1 MKMFKEDKTNKKM
14 AQEEMKNEFYALY
27 NLMANSQKVENMH
40 TFGMVHKEMFE
51 WFVAN
56 KPELAQEWLDKLESI
71 KWHNYLSPKEA
82 DKIVADMNPSA
93 PWSRDQWRAAM
104 KEHGF
109 EMDKEPYYNRCALF
123 VTMNMKMSDSGET
136 LAKYIAGDKM
146 FEAVYN
152 LAVDSLTDKDGR
164 FKIREYFGL

>member
-1 MKMFKEDKTNKKM
+1 MT
-14 AQEEMKNEFYALY
+14 QEEMKNEFYALY

-71 KWHNYLSPKEA
+71 KWKNYLSQKEA

>member
-1 MKMFKEDKTNKKM
+1 MT
-14 AQEEMKNEFYALY
+14 QEEMKNEFYALY

-71 KWHNYLSPKEA
+71 KWKNYLSQKEA
-82 DKIVADMNPSA
+82 DNIVADMNPSA

>member
-1 MKMFKEDKTNKKM
+1 M

>member
-1 MKMFKEDKTNKKM
+1 MKMFKEDKTNEKM
-14 AQEEMKNEFYALY
+14 TQEEMKNEFYALY
-27 NLMANSQKVENMH
+27 NLMANSKKVENMH

-71 KWHNYLSPKEA
+71 KWKNYLSQKEA

>member
-1 MKMFKEDKTNKKM
+1 MN
-14 AQEEMKNEFYALY
+14 QEEMLKEFYALY

-71 KWHNYLSPKEA
+71 KWKNYLSQKEA

>member
-1 MKMFKEDKTNKKM
+1 MT
-14 AQEEMKNEFYALY
+14 QEELKNEFYALY

-40 TFGMVHKEMFE
+40 TCGMVHKEMFE

-71 KWHNYLSPKEA
+71 KWKNYLSQKEA

-146 FEAVYN
+146 FDAVYN